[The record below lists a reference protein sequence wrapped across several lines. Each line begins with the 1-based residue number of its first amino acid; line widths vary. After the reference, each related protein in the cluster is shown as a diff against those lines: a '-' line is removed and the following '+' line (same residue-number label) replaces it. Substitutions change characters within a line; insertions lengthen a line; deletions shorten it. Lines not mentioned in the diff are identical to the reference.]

1 MISYKKIIIPT
12 VLQPDTIVA
21 IFLLKKFG
29 KEKYPGIDRAEIEIR
44 NTLPENETSES
55 LFLKGFFLIDIGKG
69 KFDHHFKDK
78 TVSQLVAED
87 LKITNNPALTKLLNF
102 AERDDKYGMGTIS
115 KDSIDKAFGLSG
127 LISNINKIF
136 GSDPQKVLDILIP
149 VIHAHYLEEKR
160 RHKDLPEE
168 LKEKLKNKKA
178 ETFFVKQKGK
188 KIKVVAIE
196 SDNPSIVGW
205 LRSSIGVKADV
216 VLQKASSGHINIIT
230 RPLKRIDLRL
240 TVGLLRQ
247 VEIKASNRT
256 ASIPPLEI
264 MKPGRLLEVPEWYYD
279 TATNSILN
287 GGINPKG
294 TVPTSI
300 SFEKIKE
307 IVKEGLS
314 GSPTQRK
321 AISRTEG
328 NKYFLEVRIPL
339 DFAKKIR
346 RKIGTAPA
354 GVKLHLPQNYHITL
368 LYLGAL
374 DSDDLFSI
382 LKDLKSFI
390 EEIPSFSIEVDSS
403 NLKGGKVSGYDSK
416 AFYFAITDKKGGKF
430 LKKIRSGLEEI
441 VSQFQPTGFS
451 PHLTVANAIPGIE
464 ERVIQE
470 AEIKLEESFKI
481 KIPVTK
487 IRLTEIVAKP
497 DGQMVYKSKHYFFLR
512 SK

>member
-1 MISYKKIIIPT
+1 MKYRKIIIPT
-12 VLQPDTIVA
+12 ILQPDTIVA
-21 IFLLKKFG
+21 IFLLRKFG
-29 KEKYPGIDRAEIEIR
+29 VKKYPGIEKVEIEIR
-44 NTLPENETSES
+44 NTLPKNETSES
-55 LFLKGFFLIDIGKG
+55 LFKKGFFLIDIGG
-69 KFDHHFKDK
+69 GRFDHHFRGK
-78 TVSQLVAED
+78 TVSQLIAED
-87 LKITNNPALTKLLNF
+87 LKIANNPTLTKLLTF

-136 GSDPQKVLDILIP
+136 GSDPQKVLDIVIP

-160 RHKDLPEE
+160 RHTDLPEE
-168 LKEKLKNKKA
+168 FEGKLKNKKA
-178 ETFFVKQKGK
+178 EIFFVKQKGK

-216 VLQKASSGHINIIT
+216 VLQKASSGHINIMT
-230 RPLKRIDLRL
+230 RPLKRVDLRL

-256 ASIPPLEI
+256 VSIPPLET
-264 MKPGRLLEVPEWYYD
+264 MKPGRLSEVPEWYYD

-294 TVPTSI
+294 TIPTSI

-314 GSPTQRK
+314 SGLIQRK
-321 AISRTEG
+321 ATPRTEG

-346 RKIGTAPA
+346 KKIGVAPA

-368 LYLGAL
+368 LYLGACRPNSL
-374 DSDDLFSI
+374 PFLFKAVKSLCDNIKPFLLEIDS
-382 LKDLKSFI
+382 K
-390 EEIPSFSIEVDSS
+390 
-403 NLKGGKVSGYDSK
+403 NLKTGIIPGYETK
-416 AFYFAITDKKGGKF
+416 AFYFVIPHRKGGKE
-430 LKKIRSGLEEI
+430 LKNIRLKLEKIATRVRPME
-441 VSQFQPTGFS
+441 FS
-451 PHLTVANAIPGIE
+451 PHLTIANVIPGIE
-464 ERVIQE
+464 ERVIRE
-470 AEIKLEESFKI
+470 AEIKLKEVFKI
-481 KIPVTK
+481 KFSVGK
-487 IRLTEIVAKP
+487 IRLTEIVEKS
-497 DGQMVYKSKHYFFLR
+497 DGQIVYR
-512 SK
+512 SKNYFPLQKE